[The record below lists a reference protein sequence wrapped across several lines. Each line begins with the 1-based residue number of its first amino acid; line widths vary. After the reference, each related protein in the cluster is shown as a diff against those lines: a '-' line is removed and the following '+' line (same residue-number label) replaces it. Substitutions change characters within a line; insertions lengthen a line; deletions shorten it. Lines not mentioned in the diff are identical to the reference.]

1 MDELIE
7 LNRVNSGIFPLL
19 SWFEQF
25 RLKLKNQKGWIMRKF
40 LQITAFL
47 PCVLAGGMLFAQAGV
62 SAPAA
67 MSSAPAAAPAE
78 TVNSS
83 MISDFQAKF
92 DAYKASAA
100 KIQKLQ
106 EEFEEAGKKQDH
118 ARIREIQAA
127 APALLKEAEQTF
139 MAAVP
144 VALNAYANSD
154 GKNAELN
161 QFMLTYANY
170 LLTQDNYDEAY
181 RMFTAFLSKG
191 MHKSHPEIFEM
202 AGVSAFG
209 ANRFNAALKCF
220 DYAKQTGAQLS
231 RQAQSYA
238 DSIKNYYVEAWGD
251 EMALRQKEAQADNL
265 PRVLIRTSVGD
276 MVVELFENEAP
287 NTVKNFVTLVES
299 GFYSNLPFHRVL
311 AGFMAQG
318 GCPKGD
324 GTGGPGYTVPEEYS
338 KDNARKH
345 FRGSLAMARSMDPN
359 SAGSQFY
366 ITLLPNQSLDANYT
380 VFGRVIDG
388 MGVLSKIE
396 RIDPQNPYPGQNPS
410 KILEMKVIRKQNH
423 DYSNFTK
430 GPDK

>member
-1 MDELIE
+1 MKK
-7 LNRVNSGIFPLL
+7 LL
-19 SWFEQF
+19 QLLVAS
-25 RLKLKNQKGWIMRKF
+25 L
-40 LQITAFL
+40 A
-47 PCVLAGGMLFAQAGV
+47 CVCAGTLLAQ
-62 SAPAA
+62 
-67 MSSAPAAAPAE
+67 
-78 TVNSS
+78 
-83 MISDFQAKF
+83 SDFQVKF

-106 EEFEEAGKKQDH
+106 EEFEEAGRKQDH
-118 ARIREIQAA
+118 AKIREIQAA
-127 APALLKEAEQTF
+127 APALLQEAERTF

-154 GKNAELN
+154 GKNDELN
-161 QFMLTYANY
+161 QFMLIYANY

-181 RMFTAFLSKG
+181 KMFTAFLSKG

-209 ANRFNAALKCF
+209 ANKFNAAMKCF

-238 DSIKNYYVEAWGD
+238 DSIEKYYAKEWAD
-251 EMALRQKEAQADNL
+251 EMARRQKEAQANNL

-299 GFYSNLPFHRVL
+299 GFYSNLSFHRVL

-324 GTGGPGYTVPEEYS
+324 GTGGPGYSVPEEFS

-366 ITLLPNQSLDANYT
+366 ITFLPNQSLDANYT

-396 RIDPQNPYPGQNPS
+396 RIDPQNPYPGQIPT
-410 KILEMKVIRKQNH
+410 KIIEMKVIRKQNH
-423 DYSNFTK
+423 DYSNFQK
-430 GPDK
+430 GPK

>member
-1 MDELIE
+1 MKKILG
-7 LNRVNSGIFPLL
+7 LFAL
-19 SWFEQF
+19 
-25 RLKLKNQKGWIMRKF
+25 
-40 LQITAFL
+40 L
-47 PCVLAGGMLFAQAGV
+47 PCVWAGILFAQSVETAPSAAVPASAANV
-62 SAPAA
+62 SAL
-67 MSSAPAAAPAE
+67 
-78 TVNSS
+78 
-83 MISDFQAKF
+83 SDFQVKF
-92 DAYKASAA
+92 DAYKASAS

-106 EEFEEAGKKQDH
+106 EEFEEAGRKQDQ
-118 ARIREIQAA
+118 AKIREIQAA

-139 MAAVP
+139 MAAAP
-144 VALNAYANSD
+144 AALNAYANSD
-154 GKNAELN
+154 GKNDELN
-161 QFMLTYANY
+161 QFMLIYANY
-170 LLTQDNYDEAY
+170 LLTQDNYDDAY
-181 RMFTAFLSKG
+181 QLFTAFLSKG

-209 ANRFNAALKCF
+209 SNRFNAALKCF

-238 DSIKNYYVEAWGD
+238 DSIKNYYEKEWAD
-251 EMALRQKEAQADNL
+251 ETARRQKEAQADNL

-299 GFYSNLPFHRVL
+299 GFYTNLPFHRVL

-366 ITLLPNQSLDANYT
+366 ITFLPNQSLDANYT

-396 RIDPQNPYPGQNPS
+396 RIDPQNPYLGQVPS

-423 DYSNFTK
+423 DYGNFTK